1 MGATMLSDKD
11 FKRCLFCGEYF
22 TGEHTCDMLS
32 YKRNATASNNE
43 IIDKLSKIENLLQKI
58 YEELRTK
65 R

>member
-1 MGATMLSDKD
+1 MGIILFSENGSS
-11 FKRCLFCGEYF
+11 RCLFCGEYY

-32 YKRNATASNNE
+32 YKRNVTASNNE